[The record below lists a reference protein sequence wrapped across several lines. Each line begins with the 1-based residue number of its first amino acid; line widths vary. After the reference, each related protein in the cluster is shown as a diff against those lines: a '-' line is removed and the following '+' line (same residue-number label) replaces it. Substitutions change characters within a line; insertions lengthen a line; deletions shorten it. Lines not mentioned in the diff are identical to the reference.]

1 MYEVGVL
8 LKSGSDVWSESGVK
22 ASGWEGRA
30 GEVGSEDVS
39 CIEENTGP
47 FRGF

>member
-8 LKSGSDVWSESGVK
+8 LYSGSEVWSEPGVK
-22 ASGWEGRA
+22 ASGWGMEGEA
-30 GEVGSEDVS
+30 GREDVS

-47 FRGF
+47 F